1 MTLALLAAEAAQV
14 TEKLQRFDVPGWLW
28 IAFIAGVAVALLL
41 DLFVLHRH
49 AHEIAMREATITS
62 AVWITL
68 GLSFSLPVW
77 YLLGGDAAFQYL
89 AGYVVEE
96 SLSVDNVFV
105 WAVVFSYFSVPNR
118 YQHRVLFWGIFGA
131 LTLRAIFIFAGVA
144 LLNRLAWLM
153 YVFGGI
159 LVFTAIR
166 VAMHGGEEVHPERN
180 PVLKLLRRFVP
191 VTADYHGQSLFV
203 RIDGRLIAT
212 PLFVTLVLVEA
223 TDVVFAIDSVPAVL
237 ALSRDPFVIFSSNAM
252 AILGLRSLYFMLAG
266 ARNTLVHI
274 NKGLGVILF
283 YVGVKMIVADWFHIP
298 TTLSLAVIAVVLAVT
313 VIASLHTNAKRRRAQ
328 LESPPVAPP
337 PGAHPPQLE
346 QVAQPGEPGKPGEP
360 PRKGA

>member
-1 MTLALLAAEAAQV
+1 MTLLALAASSAQASEA
-14 TEKLQRFDVPGWLW
+14 LHRFNVPGWLW
-28 IAFIAGVAVALLL
+28 VAFIAGVAVLLL
-41 DLFVLHRH
+41 VDLFVLHRH

-62 AVWITL
+62 AIWVAI
-68 GLSFSLPVW
+68 GLSFALPVW
-77 YLLGGDAAFQYL
+77 YLLGGQAAFQYL

-105 WAVVFSYFSVPNR
+105 WAVVFSFFSVPSR

-131 LTLRAIFIFAGVA
+131 LSLRAIFIFAGVA

-159 LVFTAIR
+159 LIFTAIR
-166 VAMHGGEEVHPERN
+166 VALHGGEEVHPERN

-191 VTADYHGQSLFV
+191 VTADYHGQNLFV
-203 RIDGRLIAT
+203 RLDGRLLAT

-223 TDVVFAIDSVPAVL
+223 TDVVFAVDSVPAVL

-266 ARNTLVHI
+266 ARSTLVHL

-283 YVGVKMIVADWFHIP
+283 YVGVKMIVADWFHIR
-298 TTLSLAVIAVVLAVT
+298 TTVSLGVIALVLAIT
-313 VIASLHTNAKRRRAQ
+313 VIASLRTNKKRRG
-328 LESPPVAPP
+328 PP
-337 PGAHPPQLE
+337 PD
-346 QVAQPGEPGKPGEP
+346 QPGP
-360 PRKGA
+360 PPKEG